1 MKIRILTDSASDLA
15 DAGFEG
21 LTVLPM
27 NVRFGT
33 EEYLDG
39 VNLSH
44 HAFYEKL
51 IECESLPATSQIS
64 PFAFAQ
70 AFQAAQA
77 AGEAVIVITIS
88 SRLSG
93 TYQSAGI
100 AAQECGGEIYLVDS
114 ETVCVGQRILV
125 EYACRLAKN
134 GMDARSIAAAL
145 ENEKKRVCL
154 VALLDTLEYLRRG
167 GRISK
172 TKGVVGE
179 MLSIKPVIGI
189 KDGEVVMLGNARGSK
204 NGNNL
209 LTQQIAATGGIDFA
223 MPYALGYTG
232 LNDTLLQKYIQ
243 DNAHI
248 WKAHTDSLPIG
259 TVGGT
264 IGTHAGPGAIA
275 VAFFRRIQI

>member
-1 MKIRILTDSASDLA
+1 MSIRIITDSASDLA
-15 DAGFEG
+15 NAGFEG
-21 LTVLPM
+21 LTVLPICI
-27 NVRFGT
+27 RFGT

-39 VNLSH
+39 VDLSH

-51 IECESLPATSQIS
+51 IECEDLPATSQVP
-64 PFAFAQ
+64 PFAFTE
-70 AFQAAQA
+70 AFQSAQG
-77 AGEAVIVITIS
+77 AGETVIVITMS
-88 SRLSG
+88 SHLSG
-93 TYQSAGI
+93 TYQSASI
-100 AAQECGGEIYLVDS
+100 AAQECGGEIYLIDS

-125 EYACRLAKN
+125 EYALRLVRR
-134 GMDARSIAAAL
+134 GMDARSIVAAL
-145 ENEKKRVCL
+145 EEAKKNICL

-172 TKGVVGE
+172 TKGIVGE
-179 MLSIKPVIGI
+179 MLSIKPVVGV

-209 LTQQIAATGGIDFA
+209 LTQQITAAGGIDFT

-232 LNDTLLQKYIQ
+232 LNDTLLRKYIQ
-243 DNAHI
+243 DNAHL
-248 WKAHTDSLPIG
+248 WQAHAQSLPVG

-275 VAFFRRIQI
+275 VAFFRNVQA

>member
-1 MKIRILTDSASDLA
+1 MSIRVITDSASDLA
-15 DAGFEG
+15 NTDFEG
-21 LTVLPM
+21 LTVLPIS
-27 NVRFGT
+27 VRFGT

-44 HAFYEKL
+44 RAFYEKL
-51 IECESLPATSQIS
+51 IECEDLPSTSQVS
-64 PFAFAQ
+64 PFSFTQVFEEAQ
-70 AFQAAQA
+70 E
-77 AGEAVIVITIS
+77 AGDAVIVITMS

-93 TYQSAGI
+93 TYQSACI
-100 AAQECGGEIYLVDS
+100 AAQECGGEIYLIDS

-125 EYACRLAKN
+125 EYALRLVRE
-134 GMDARSIAAAL
+134 GMDARSIAAAV
-145 ENEKKRVCL
+145 ESAKKKICL

-172 TKGVVGE
+172 TKGIVGE
-179 MLSIKPVIGI
+179 MLSIKPVVGV

-209 LTQQIAATGGIDFA
+209 LTQQISAAGGIDFS

-232 LNDTLLQKYIQ
+232 LDDTLLQKYIR
-243 DNAHI
+243 DNAHL
-248 WKAHTDSLPIG
+248 WQAHTSSLPIG

-275 VAFFRRIQI
+275 IAFFRNIQA